1 MSIAKN
7 IYNLRKK
14 INLSQ
19 ESLAEKIGVTRQ
31 TISNWESGISTP
43 DLKQSKE
50 LSKIFNVTIDELADN
65 EIKDVL
71 IKKTSNI
78 EKLAGITIKFI
89 QIMSFLLIVAIAAI
103 IFFANYFKT
112 SPKESYLIEYC
123 KIDNQEKYYK
133 IVFDKDGEI
142 IELITDIDYLNK
154 NIADITIN
162 GKFKDELTIINYIQK
177 YIKEQ
182 NGICGITP
190 SVKTSVK

>member
-71 IKKTSNI
+71 IRKTSNI

-133 IVFDKDGEI
+133 IVFDKYGEI

>member
-89 QIMSFLLIVAIAAI
+89 QIMSFLLIVVIAAI

>member
-31 TISNWESGISTP
+31 TISNWESSISTP

-133 IVFDKDGEI
+133 IEFDKDGEI
-142 IELITDIDYLNK
+142 INLKTDIDYLNK
-154 NIADITIN
+154 NLSDITIN

>member
-31 TISNWESGISTP
+31 TISNWESGVSTP

-78 EKLAGITIKFI
+78 ERLAGITIKFI

-103 IFFANYFKT
+103 ILFANYFKT

-133 IVFDKDGEI
+133 IEFDKDGEI
-142 IELITDIDYLNK
+142 INLKTDIDYLNK

>member
-142 IELITDIDYLNK
+142 IELTTDIDYLNK

>member
-14 INLSQ
+14 TNLSQ

-133 IVFDKDGEI
+133 IEFDKDGKI
-142 IELITDIDYLNK
+142 IDLKTDIDYLNK
-154 NIADITIN
+154 NISDITIN

>member
-31 TISNWESGISTP
+31 TISNWESGVSTP

-123 KIDNQEKYYK
+123 KIDNKEKYYK
-133 IVFDKDGEI
+133 IEFDKDGEI
-142 IELITDIDYLNK
+142 INLKTDIDYLNK

>member
-14 INLSQ
+14 TNLSQ

>member
-14 INLSQ
+14 TNLSQ

-50 LSKIFNVTIDELADN
+50 LSKYLNVTIDELADN

-133 IVFDKDGEI
+133 IEFDKDGKI
-142 IELITDIDYLNK
+142 IDLKTDIDYLNK
-154 NIADITIN
+154 NISDITIN

>member
-103 IFFANYFKT
+103 IFFANYFKA

-133 IVFDKDGEI
+133 IEFDKDGKI
-142 IELITDIDYLNK
+142 IDLKTDIDYLNK
-154 NIADITIN
+154 NISDITIN

>member
-142 IELITDIDYLNK
+142 IELKTDIDYLNK
-154 NIADITIN
+154 NLADITIN

>member
-14 INLSQ
+14 TNLSQ

-103 IFFANYFKT
+103 IFFANYFKA

-133 IVFDKDGEI
+133 IEFDKDGKI
-142 IELITDIDYLNK
+142 IDLKTDIDYLNK
-154 NIADITIN
+154 NISDITIN

>member
-1 MSIAKN
+1 M
-7 IYNLRKK
+7 
-14 INLSQ
+14 
-19 ESLAEKIGVTRQ
+19 AEKIGVTRQ

-50 LSKIFNVTIDELADN
+50 LSKYLNVTIDELADN

-103 IFFANYFKT
+103 IFFANYFKA

-133 IVFDKDGEI
+133 IEFDKDGKI
-142 IELITDIDYLNK
+142 IDLKTDIDYLNK
-154 NIADITIN
+154 NISDITIN

>member
-14 INLSQ
+14 TNLSQ

-154 NIADITIN
+154 NISDITIN

>member
-154 NIADITIN
+154 NIADITID

>member
-133 IVFDKDGEI
+133 IEFDKDGEI
-142 IELITDIDYLNK
+142 INLKTDIDYLNK

>member
-142 IELITDIDYLNK
+142 IELKTDIDYLNK
-154 NIADITIN
+154 NLADITIN

-190 SVKTSVK
+190 SVKTPVK